1 MPYLY
6 SFALSFVLMYLS
18 MFVGIRLG
26 FLDKPK
32 GMLKPHEKPIPFTG
46 GLGIFLS
53 FIFTAFLFNKGL
65 FIYILP
71 LSILWTI
78 GFIDDLREISPK
90 LRLLTELII
99 GFGFS
104 LSIGNSVMSSLFL
117 AFVFAAII
125 NALNMIDGMDGLCG
139 GVSLVI
145 AIAFSFI
152 PGLEYFRWLIPI
164 ISAFLIFNIAP
175 ARMFLGDG
183 GSYLLGGFFGIAFI
197 QAFHS
202 GITISVLG
210 ILWLPLLDLTLG
222 FIRRIL
228 NGKSPFE
235 GDRDHF
241 YDKLKKLYI
250 KNTRAI
256 MITSMALVS
265 IYAFPSLFIPQWY
278 LLAYLLSLSVIQAI
292 ALKSLKIT

>member
-6 SFALSFVLMYLS
+6 SFVLSFVLMYLS
-18 MFVGIRLG
+18 MFLGIRLG
-26 FLDKPK
+26 LLDKPR

-46 GLGIFLS
+46 GLGIILS
-53 FIFTAFLFNKGL
+53 FIFTAFLFKREL
-65 FIYILP
+65 FIYVLP
-71 LSILWTI
+71 LSILWAI
-78 GFIDDLREISPK
+78 GFIDDLRETPPR
-90 LRLLTELII
+90 LRLLAELII

-104 LSIGNSVMSSLFL
+104 IFFGNSVITSLFL

-125 NALNMIDGMDGLCG
+125 NAFNMIDGMDGLCG
-139 GVSLVI
+139 GISLIV
-145 AIAFSFI
+145 AIALSLIPDLAYFS
-152 PGLEYFRWLIPI
+152 WLIPI

-202 GITISVLG
+202 GFTVSVLG

-222 FIRRIL
+222 FMRRIL

-256 MITSMALVS
+256 MITSMALAS
-265 IYAFPSLFIPQWY
+265 IYAFPSLFVSWWF
-278 LLAYLLSLSVIQAI
+278 LLVYLLSVSVIQVI
-292 ALKSLKIT
+292 VLKSLKIT